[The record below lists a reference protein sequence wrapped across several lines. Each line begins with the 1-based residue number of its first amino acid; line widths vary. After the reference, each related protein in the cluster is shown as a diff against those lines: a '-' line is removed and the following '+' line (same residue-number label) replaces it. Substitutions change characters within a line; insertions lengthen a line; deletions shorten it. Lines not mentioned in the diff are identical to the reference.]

1 MRKNII
7 SIIMLLGLV
16 AIPTPSNAQFLKSLG
31 KALENA
37 GKEVLQG
44 STGQQGVSVKFSN
57 LRLTYDQKDASNGRT
72 MLQLHYS
79 LTAVGLLN
87 HKLVPVLAIE
97 KPKETFHK
105 FADGNDMKQVGNE
118 LLCNYQSTTFNGQW
132 QAIYVDALNP
142 LPGKQTYY
150 ACIYVVDK
158 TTNQLIA
165 KSDYMTFTNTGAQQS
180 SKGQEQRSQQQARQ
194 QQPKTQHMEFQGIS
208 MGQPAEEILAKLK
221 AKGFTFDANNGILG
235 TIDGMP
241 VRITIDNDGSIIRVS
256 ELKAYPRAQT
266 KNRYQKLITSLKEA
280 YHGKAHSMV
289 TWEDSEGSIIST
301 DKGYIEILYRDD
313 DELNSSGIEYVCD
326 YVYKDKASMSKVDI
340 LEEEAYNVGDVVSAE
355 TAIALYQFKDE
366 DATREVLGN
375 LGYVYAT
382 KDTQGYQ
389 YWCKNCK
396 LANLKPTAFTKGV
409 SSVVRLRFQGQP
421 DIRVRVFNEKAT
433 QSFYD
438 QMEKLGYGWQ
448 GTGTGTGALEW
459 KKDMTDQKEKSIWL
473 ISEKGYFY
481 QQYGGYYL
489 IIGGSL

>member
-1 MRKNII
+1 MKK
-7 SIIMLLGLV
+7 LFL
-16 AIPTPSNAQFLKSLG
+16 PTVIAMGFMVVPMPSNAQFLKSLG
-31 KALENA
+31 KALENV
-37 GKEVLQG
+37 GKDVLQG
-44 STGQQGVSVKFSN
+44 STGQQGASVEFSN
-57 LRLTYDQKDASNGRT
+57 LRLTYDQKDANNGRT
-72 MLQLHYS
+72 MLQFHYS

-97 KPKETFHK
+97 IPKETFHK

-118 LLCNYQSTTFNGQW
+118 LICNYQSTTFNGQW

-142 LPGKQTYY
+142 LPGAQTYY

-165 KSDYMTFTNTGAQQS
+165 KSDYITFTNTGTQQS
-180 SKGQEQRSQQQARQ
+180 PQSQGQRSQQARQ
-194 QQPKTQHMEFQGIS
+194 QQPKAQHMEFQGIS
-208 MGQPAEEILAKLK
+208 MGQPATQIQAKLK
-221 AKGFTFDANNGILG
+221 AKGFTVDANNGILG

-241 VRITIDNDGSIIRVS
+241 VRISIDTDGSIIRVS

-266 KNRYQKLITSLKEA
+266 KNRYQKLIASLKET
-280 YHGKAHSMV
+280 YHGKVHSMV

-326 YVYKDKASMSKVDI
+326 YVYKDKASMSKTDI

-366 DATREVLGN
+366 DAAWKVLTH
-375 LGYVYAT
+375 LGYGYST
-382 KDTQGYQ
+382 KDTRGYQ

-409 SSVVRLRFQGQP
+409 SSIVRLRFQGQP
-421 DIRVRVFNEKAT
+421 DIRVQVFNEKAT
-433 QSFYD
+433 QSLYN

-448 GTGTGTGALEW
+448 GTGMGTGALEW
-459 KKDMTDQKEKSIWL
+459 KKNMTNQKEESIWL

-481 QQYGGYYL
+481 QQHGGYFL
-489 IIGGSL
+489 IIGGGL